1 MSSHTIN
8 IESGGRFGTAFHKA
22 LLDKGMSLVEF
33 ARKIDANYEFQRKI
47 LRGDTLPGKRMLESM
62 CKVLGL
68 KLKDAEVLVAQ
79 DRMERKVGKTAYSA
93 ATGRNERSGEFD
105 AVLPHLTKQQI
116 DLILAQ
122 MKMMVQQNKKG

>member
-1 MSSHTIN
+1 MSNVIN

-47 LRGDTLPGKRMLESM
+47 LRGDTLPGKRMLEAM
-62 CKVLGL
+62 CKVLGM
-68 KLKDAEVLVAQ
+68 KLADAEVLVAQ

-93 ATGRNERSGEFD
+93 ATGRHSRATEFD
-105 AVLPHLTKQQI
+105 ALLPHLTKTQI
-116 DLILAQ
+116 DLILGQ
-122 MKMMVQQNKKG
+122 MKAMVQQGKKG